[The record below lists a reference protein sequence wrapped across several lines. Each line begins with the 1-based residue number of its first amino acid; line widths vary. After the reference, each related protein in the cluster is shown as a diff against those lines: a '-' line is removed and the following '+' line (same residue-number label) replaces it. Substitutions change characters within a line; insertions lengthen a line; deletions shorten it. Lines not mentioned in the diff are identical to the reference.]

1 MAGRVRRRSRGAG
14 AVAAAWG
21 GRRLPRPAP
30 GRRAVAVLATM
41 LVFATGSTLA
51 LGSGPVQAQAEVD
64 GWQPCESA
72 AASGRIERVEVLLAL
87 DRSGS
92 LQNVDPNGTRRRRA
106 VHATRERLAL
116 LQDSVSQL
124 LGRSSAGLDFGIDV
138 ALVAFDTMGET
149 VAGLAPAGADH
160 PPDAAIGAALG
171 PGGDT
176 DYGPAVEEAL
186 ARFESSP
193 NAASG
198 TTCRVLV
205 LFTDGILDPYDT
217 AAGRRPALE
226 DRATAHVSNLL
237 ADLCGTD
244 AGVLRYRQR
253 MQELG
258 VSTYV
263 AVLRGPAFDRGA
275 GGSHLDGL
283 ARSSKQMIL
292 AMTGHGGSPLLGGA
306 TAAPGCERW
315 SGVRAGKVIEIEN
328 IADLTDELANAV
340 GEVALAVR
348 RPRIRCADA
357 STPGVRLDG
366 EWPHRLAL
374 GDPAVASLCTVT
386 APLDGEVVVDLAGD
400 GLPAGA
406 EWLIGAGGEPAV
418 QRRLTAGDGD
428 LPFTVVSSPLPED
441 VPVGAVAGAALEVA
455 ATWYPEQLPA
465 WPEQPPEV
473 VSTTLRFDV
482 PDREEYWVE
491 RLVECRVHQRASW
504 VDAPGGTRAL
514 AAGLCTVDA
523 PPAGEF
529 VLALESSDGNR
540 LAWSVSRA
548 VGGGDPEQP
557 ARGEIVRLVPGGGS
571 VMLGAVSQIIAASA
585 VPAEEFGDDVGFTL
599 IWRSPRGAVLV
610 ERTVA
615 DVEIE
620 VRPGA
625 VDLLECGAEAQ
636 VTAARQDPSG
646 GWSMVVDTG
655 CRLLSPPLGAVRATV
670 AGDVRGE
677 TWQLA
682 DPPPAGKAS
691 WPTRQDVVLAP
702 SEPDRTLFVG
712 VGHPELAELAG
723 AEVALTLVATWVD
736 RGSEA
741 LDEQWEQRSV
751 AVYLP
756 VPRCER
762 RAGSDRVD
770 VEPSG
775 GGEPETRVRVED
787 VCEIDPPPNGRLEV
801 RVAGAPPG
809 PDLAWRAGVATDA
822 AAGAPLAGDD
832 FLTVDAGDAPLS
844 VGATSGP
851 LPVELLGAFES
862 GLDVYLD
869 WRSARGHSSGSA
881 WRVTV
886 AVPAEAPVLLD
897 CSREPQARGYG
908 GEVPEGPL
916 VVDTG
921 CDLPAPEVGVVTLEV
936 EGFVNGVRWRL
947 PERLSL
953 SPGDADRAILVESA
967 GVLPNEPLDGT
978 AGFELVASLTLDD
991 YEPPAYRRQRDV
1003 GVRLERR
1010 IRLTCS
1016 RTPQIIGAPVEVPDG
1031 PLVVDTGCVLL
1042 APGAGTVSVRVDGD
1056 VAGVPWGFDEPV
1068 RLGPGDAD
1076 RPILVSTTAPLPN
1089 RRYDTVAGFTLAA
1102 TWRSADGVEQSVG
1115 EHPPP
1120 GREPPAVA
1128 LVLRAQPN
1136 AGVAALIAVALLLAG
1151 LLAGWLVLRLL
1162 GRRTNGLP
1170 RSGEYRLVRSEVR
1183 VTVTA
1188 DGHAEMP
1195 DFDVA
1200 SALRGGSQPLVRRRG
1215 RLLADGLTI
1224 RARVPWWNPRD
1235 LLDGGRA
1242 EAVPQEGRN
1251 LLVAASPSVDRP
1263 GCLPPSLAP
1272 GAVIAA
1278 LDRAPVVSKPGASQ
1292 HRVQVWILI
1301 KTAGPREQTG
1311 KGAARNLPRALAE
1324 LGRRLSGRPPAHA
1337 PSQPTPGPASGAGT
1351 PPLRP
1356 PGPPEPR
1363 PKG

>member
-1 MAGRVRRRSRGAG
+1 MAGGLSRRSGRAG
-14 AVAAAWG
+14 AVAPAG
-21 GRRLPRPAP
+21 GGWSLPRTAP
-30 GRRAVAVLATM
+30 RRRAVAVLAAM
-41 LVFATGSTLA
+41 LAPVTALTLA
-51 LGSGPVQAQAEVD
+51 VASGPVQAQAEVD

-92 LQNVDPNGTRRRRA
+92 LQNVDPNGNRRRRA
-106 VHATRERLAL
+106 VHTARERLAR
-116 LQDSVSQL
+116 LQDSVTQL
-124 LGRSSAGLDFGIDV
+124 LGQSSADLDFGIDV
-138 ALVAFDTMGET
+138 ALVAFDTTGET

-160 PPDAAIGAALG
+160 PPDAAIDAALG
-171 PGGDT
+171 QGGDT

-193 NAASG
+193 NAASD

-226 DRATAHVSNLL
+226 DTATAHVSNLL

-244 AGVLRYRQR
+244 AGALRYRQR
-253 MQELG
+253 MEELG

-263 AVLRGPAFDRGA
+263 AVLWGPAFDRGA
-275 GGSHLDGL
+275 GGSHLDWL

-292 AMTGHGGSPLLGGA
+292 AMTGHGGSPLLGGL

-315 SGVRAGKVIEIEN
+315 SGVRAGKVIEIED
-328 IADLTDELANAV
+328 IADLTDELADAV

-441 VPVGAVAGAALEVA
+441 VPVGAVAEAAVEVA

-465 WPEQPPEV
+465 WPDQPAEV

-482 PDREEYWVE
+482 PDREAFWVE

-504 VDAPGGTRAL
+504 VDAPGGARAE

-529 VLALESSDGNR
+529 VLALDPSEGNR

-548 VGGGDPEQP
+548 SGGGDPEQP

-571 VMLGAVSQIIAASA
+571 VVLGALSQIIAASA
-585 VPAEEFGDDVGFTL
+585 VPAEEFGDDVGLTL

-615 DVEIE
+615 DVKIE

-682 DPPPAGKAS
+682 DPPPAGEAS
-691 WPTRQDVVLAP
+691 WPARQEVVLAP
-702 SEPDRTLFVG
+702 SEPDRTLYVG

-723 AEVALTLVATWVD
+723 AEVALTLLATWVD
-736 RGSEA
+736 GGSEA
-741 LDEQWEQRSV
+741 LDEQWESRSV

-762 RAGSDRVD
+762 RAGSSRVD
-770 VEPSG
+770 VEPPG
-775 GGEPETRVRVED
+775 GGEPEPRVRVENM
-787 VCEIDPPPNGRLEV
+787 CEIDPPPHGRLEV
-801 RVAGAPPG
+801 RIAGAPPG
-809 PDLAWRAGVATDA
+809 PDLAWRPGVPADA
-822 AAGAPLAGDD
+822 AVDAPVAGDD

-851 LPVELLGAFES
+851 VPVELLGAFAS
-862 GLDVYLD
+862 GLDVHLD
-869 WRSARGHSSGSA
+869 WRSARGHSSRSV

-897 CSREPQARGYG
+897 CPREPQALGFG

-916 VVDTG
+916 VVDSG
-921 CDLPAPEVGVVTLEV
+921 CELPAPEAGVVTLEV

-953 SPGDADRAILVESA
+953 SPGDADRPILVESA
-967 GVLPNEPLDGT
+967 GVLPNEPLDRA

-1010 IRLTCS
+1010 IRLRCAG
-1016 RTPQIIGAPVEVPDG
+1016 TPQIVGNPVEVPDG
-1031 PLVVDTGCVLL
+1031 PLVVDTGCVLV
-1042 APGAGTVSVRVDGD
+1042 APGAGTVTVRVDGD
-1056 VAGVPWGFDEPV
+1056 LAGVPWGFDEPV

-1076 RPILVSTTAPLPN
+1076 RPILVSTAAPLPN
-1089 RRYDTVAGFTLAA
+1089 RRYDTFAGFTLAA
-1102 TWRSADGVEQSVG
+1102 TWRSADGVEQGVG
-1115 EHPPP
+1115 EHPAP
-1120 GREPPAVA
+1120 GREPPEVAV
-1128 LVLRAQPN
+1128 VLRAQPN

-1151 LLAGWLVLRLL
+1151 LLSGWLLLRSV

-1183 VTVTA
+1183 VTVTP
-1188 DGHAEMP
+1188 DGHVEMP

-1215 RLLADGLTI
+1215 QLLADGLTI
-1224 RARVPWWNPRD
+1224 RARVRWWNPRD

-1242 EAVPQEGRN
+1242 EAVPQEARN

-1263 GCLPPSLAP
+1263 GCLQPSLAP

-1278 LDRAPVVSKPGASQ
+1278 LDRAPVVSRPEADQ
-1292 HRVQVWILI
+1292 YRAQVWILI
-1301 KTAGPREQTG
+1301 RSAGPMTETEQSAPG
-1311 KGAARNLPRALAE
+1311 NLRRALSE
-1324 LGRRLSGRPPAHA
+1324 LGRQLAGRPRGGD
-1337 PSQPTPGPASGAGT
+1337 QPRPTGGPAPGGAS
-1351 PPLRP
+1351 PPRR
-1356 PGPPEPR
+1356 PPEPR